1 MKCTQSDASKEQ
13 PTASPARCRCKD
25 TQGLFAGEWDGRRFQ
40 HMTKHANKFL
50 IVVVVGLAVA
60 WRSAELR
67 VRSLRGEMNRL
78 LLRELTVEAR
88 DAVTGDLLQT
98 VVGRPDTEDGVS
110 LFRFSSMDGK
120 SMRILWA
127 SSRPPNFRV
136 SSPGYAEDRLTT
148 EQNLE
153 ATAVIRLKK
162 L

>member
-1 MKCTQSDASKEQ
+1 
-13 PTASPARCRCKD
+13 
-25 TQGLFAGEWDGRRFQ
+25 
-40 HMTKHANKFL
+40 MTKHANKFL

-60 WRSAELR
+60 WLSAELR
-67 VRSLRGEMNRL
+67 VRSLRGELNRL

-110 LFRFSSMDGK
+110 LLKLRFSSMDGK

-127 SSRPPNFRV
+127 SSGPLTFPV
-136 SSPGYAEDRLTT
+136 SSPGYAEERLTT
-148 EQNLE
+148 EQNLG